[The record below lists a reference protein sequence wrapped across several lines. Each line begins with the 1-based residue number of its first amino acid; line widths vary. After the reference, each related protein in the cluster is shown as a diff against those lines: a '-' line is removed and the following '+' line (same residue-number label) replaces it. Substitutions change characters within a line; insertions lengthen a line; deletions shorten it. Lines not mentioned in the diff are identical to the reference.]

1 MYNTKNILYLIS
13 SLAAIEKITLYTK
26 GLDTATALLA
36 ANDQMNFNASNS
48 LLIAIA
54 EEIKKTDPQLLQTKP
69 SIQWQNMADMR
80 NILAHDYRGID
91 PEVVFDVIKNDL
103 PQLKK
108 ALLELLK
115 LLPQNLVQVVLAT
128 KQYQHLQ
135 QVIIH

>member
-69 SIQWQNMADMR
+69 NIQWQNMADMR

-91 PEVVFDVIKNDL
+91 PEVVFDVIKNEL

-108 ALLELLK
+108 AILDLLK

-135 QVIIH
+135 HIVII

>member
-13 SLAAIEKITLYTK
+13 SLSAIEKITLYTK
-26 GLDTATALLA
+26 GLDTAIALLA

-69 SIQWQNMADMR
+69 SIQWKNIADMR

-91 PEVVFDVIKNDL
+91 PEVVFDVIKNEL

-135 QVIIH
+135 QVINH